1 MKLTAKFFDELSSA
15 ELYEIL
21 KSRAGIFV
29 FEQGIKYVDE
39 DDVDYESL
47 HCFFMENGAV
57 TAYLRAYPDKNDC
70 GTVKLGRV
78 LSLEHGKGTGSE
90 LVKQSIDA
98 VKQKMTCRKIHIDA
112 QKHAENFYRKLGF
125 VTTSDEYLEEGIVH
139 VDMEL
144 ILK

>member
-1 MKLTAKFFDELSSA
+1 MELISKFFDELSSA

-21 KSRAGIFV
+21 KSRAEIFV
-29 FEQGIKYVDE
+29 CEQGIKYVDE
-39 DDVDYESL
+39 DDVDYDSL
-47 HCFFMENGAV
+47 HCFFMENGIV
-57 TAYLRAYPDKNDC
+57 TAYLRAYPDKNDR
-70 GTVKLGRV
+70 GAVKLGRV

-90 LVKQSIDA
+90 LVKQSIEA
-98 VKQKMTCRKIHIDA
+98 AKQKMNCCKIHIDA

-144 ILK
+144 IL

>member
-1 MKLTAKFFDELSSA
+1 MKLISKFFSELSSA

-21 KSRAGIFV
+21 KSRAEIFV
-29 FEQGIKYVDE
+29 YEQGIKYVDE
-39 DDVDYESL
+39 DDIDYDSL
-47 HCFFMENGAV
+47 HCFFTENGRI

-90 LVKQSIDA
+90 LVKQSIEA
-98 VKQKMTCRKIHIDA
+98 VKEKMTCKKIHIDA
-112 QKHAENFYRKLGF
+112 QKHAENFYLKLGF
-125 VTTSDEYLEEGIVH
+125 VTTSNEYLEEGIIH

-144 ILK
+144 YL